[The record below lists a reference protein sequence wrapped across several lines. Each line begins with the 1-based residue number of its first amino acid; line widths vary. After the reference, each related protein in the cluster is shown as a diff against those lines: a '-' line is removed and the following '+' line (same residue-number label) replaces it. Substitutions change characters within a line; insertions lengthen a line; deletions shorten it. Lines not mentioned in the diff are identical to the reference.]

1 MRNPNS
7 CWKEAMT
14 IHTIFQLLISK
25 GNPSLVFFFQNI
37 YIDFQDKKDFL
48 NNCQIKSF
56 FHGFFFGIPKVL
68 SDINI
73 LCQKLL
79 STS

>member
-25 GNPSLVFFFQNI
+25 GNPGLVFFFQNI
-37 YIDFQDKKDFL
+37 HIDLQDKKDFL
-48 NNCQIKSF
+48 NNCQIKS
-56 FHGFFFGIPKVL
+56 VL
-68 SDINI
+68 
-73 LCQKLL
+73 
-79 STS
+79 

>member
-14 IHTIFQLLISK
+14 IHTNFQLLISK

-37 YIDFQDKKDFL
+37 HIDLQDKKDFL
-48 NNCQIKSF
+48 NNCQIKS
-56 FHGFFFGIPKVL
+56 VL
-68 SDINI
+68 
-73 LCQKLL
+73 
-79 STS
+79 